1 MLQGPF
7 VSPLTCGV
15 CELEG
20 DGFVRDTAD
29 IADRHLACVAG
40 IILRPKVLQ
49 LQDFGFT
56 LGFGKN
62 RGEKRHRCTKQR
74 SSFQVHIL
82 SQSLQTT
89 SSSHENFRELC
100 RFQVLPALYKGDTK
114 CLQWSFHLQ
123 GFSKHPATD

>member
-1 MLQGPF
+1 M
-7 VSPLTCGV
+7 SPLTCGV

-40 IILRPKVLQ
+40 IILGSKVLQ

-56 LGFGKN
+56 LRFRKN
-62 RGEKRHRCTKQR
+62 RAKKRQVSKA
-74 SSFQVHIL
+74 SFQAHIL
-82 SQSLQTT
+82 YRSLQIT
-89 SSSHENFRELC
+89 SRSHENLSELC
-100 RFQVLPALYKGDTK
+100 RFQALPPPAPALYKGDTK

-123 GFSKHPATD
+123 VFMKQPLTD